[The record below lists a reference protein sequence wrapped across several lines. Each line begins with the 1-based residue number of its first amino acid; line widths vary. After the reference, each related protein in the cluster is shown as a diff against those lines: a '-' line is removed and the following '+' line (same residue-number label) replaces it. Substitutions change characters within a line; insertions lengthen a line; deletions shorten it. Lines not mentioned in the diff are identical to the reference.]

1 MKSSFWSRPF
11 ELSFKDVLAIAFSG
25 TFLFFAWKALSS
37 RDALAVVQALV
48 PLVGIILGGYFVQ
61 ESAAIW
67 LMRSQ
72 GIQQPY
78 SGYYGTH
85 SYNVAPPAEVAPVNS
100 PDKPTI

>member
-1 MKSSFWSRPF
+1 MKPSFWSRPF
-11 ELSFKDVLAIAFSG
+11 ELSFKDVLATVFSG
-25 TFLFFAWKALSS
+25 TFLFFSWKALSS

-72 GIQQPY
+72 GVQQPY
-78 SGYYGTH
+78 GGYSGYGY
-85 SYNVAPPAEVAPVNS
+85 YQPPVM
-100 PDKPTI
+100 PTQPTQEGGDSHGV